1 MIEKVK
7 KIAHT
12 DASHVNQLST
22 YTWQELQYVLVEL
35 KAERAAMERRV
46 GTLVGAQ
53 EKIGLVPGLI
63 ALVAAIARFYSP
75 DSQGALSSP
84 LIQGFVYGIPALYVL
99 GMWLHSLMAKIDRVI
114 MLLEMIIDTLKIEDN
129 DETTER

>member
-1 MIEKVK
+1 MPLPIGDNK
-7 KIAHT
+7 
-12 DASHVNQLST
+12 LST

-35 KAERAAMERRV
+35 KADRAAMERRV
-46 GTLVGAQ
+46 GTFVGAQ

-84 LIQGFVYGIPALYVL
+84 WIQGFVYGIPGGYVL
-99 GMWLHSLMAKIDRVI
+99 GMWVHSLMTKIDRVI
-114 MLLEMIIDTLKIEDN
+114 MLLEMIIDTKKDEEDDPNEGIEPMC
-129 DETTER
+129 